1 MFRSHRSLSLDLIV
15 PPESSPLCKHCYT
28 HYMQCFI
35 MICGSAHTFSQAR
48 NAESWVEEGS
58 VLVLTTC
65 EKFTRHSTVECH
77 IAAFYF
83 QAVVPLPCNFSVTP
97 CARARTCT
105 RPHAATSAWTP
116 PWRLTLPR
124 QTDAAESLDVR
135 QMHTVALFTSAF
147 DKVNK
152 DKTAKEMQSR
162 TCQSCQGCQHYQL

>member
-48 NAESWVEEGS
+48 NAESWVEGG
-58 VLVLTTC
+58 VGLVLTTC

-105 RPHAATSAWTP
+105 RPHAVTSVWTP
-116 PWRLTLPR
+116 PVAVNAS
-124 QTDAAESLDVR
+124 QTNRCCWIIRCAADAHCRSVY
-135 QMHTVALFTSAF
+135 FSF
-147 DKVNK
+147 W
-152 DKTAKEMQSR
+152 
-162 TCQSCQGCQHYQL
+162 